1 MHNLS
6 FCQREQRRQIC
17 HFHISRKKFCLI
29 DYTLLPTT
37 PSVIEGDIF
46 DENFHDL
53 FHAFIDKYRKEFF
66 GFFVRDQFD
75 ENCFMT
81 CIAICVSL
89 RKKWGVEC
97 LNIVSEHA
105 RSFQHMMVVKLLNSV
120 ALPSAHSSL
129 VGSGFRLFSF
139 FYLLVCFFLFI
150 LFFYRCSCPCLLSA
164 LTAVDDDGGSGG
176 ARMATTLTQKQQ
188 RVAVVTQTSNG

>member
-1 MHNLS
+1 
-6 FCQREQRRQIC
+6 
-17 HFHISRKKFCLI
+17 
-29 DYTLLPTT
+29 
-37 PSVIEGDIF
+37 
-46 DENFHDL
+46 
-53 FHAFIDKYRKEFF
+53 
-66 GFFVRDQFD
+66 
-75 ENCFMT
+75 MT

-105 RSFQHMMVVKLLNSV
+105 RSFQHIMVVKLLNSV

-139 FYLLVCFFLFI
+139 FYLLVCFVLFI

-164 LTAVDDDGGSGG
+164 LTAVDDDDGGSSGV
-176 ARMATTLTQKQQ
+176 RMATTLTKKQQ
-188 RVAVVTQTSNG
+188 RVAVVTQTSNGWSAYLYPFINVDEETFQILRDLFDFLIRKLKKNRRERERMKEKGALSSL

>member
-1 MHNLS
+1 
-6 FCQREQRRQIC
+6 
-17 HFHISRKKFCLI
+17 
-29 DYTLLPTT
+29 
-37 PSVIEGDIF
+37 
-46 DENFHDL
+46 
-53 FHAFIDKYRKEFF
+53 
-66 GFFVRDQFD
+66 
-75 ENCFMT
+75 MT

-105 RSFQHMMVVKLLNSV
+105 RSFQHIMVVKLLNSV

-139 FYLLVCFFLFI
+139 FYLLVCFVLFI

-164 LTAVDDDGGSGG
+164 LTAVDDDDGGSSGV
-176 ARMATTLTQKQQ
+176 RMATTLTKKQQ